1 MENKKRAK
9 KQASDKV
16 SELHFKIKMLES
28 KECLSSGEISR
39 LNNLREMENMQIELG
54 INVKKSVPV
63 GVLKKFMIETK
74 SADDTE
80 VGNNDDGD
88 HNENLEPSASPES
101 IEHSEP
107 SQQKKKRS
115 NVFNYYVSEMKKQ
128 HKVDFPKASFDMNE
142 VSKSWKALP
151 TEQKLRYKLMS
162 KQVVEKVDENNSEVN
177 QSLAKERKKERDR
190 NYVKALAVRRNQEKN
205 EKEHFIK
212 DFERILLEKRSKVE
226 HLREKKNVVRKEIS
240 MLVAESE
247 VVQKMITEKDK
258 EELALKSE
266 LRSLFSHHKI
276 CKK

>member
-9 KQASDKV
+9 KKTSEKV

-28 KECLSSGEISR
+28 KECLSSGEMSR
-39 LNNLREMENMQIELG
+39 LKNLREMENMQTEMG
-54 INVKKSVPV
+54 IDLEKSVPV

-80 VGNNDDGD
+80 VSNDDDGV
-88 HNENLEPSASPES
+88 HNENLEPSDSPES
-101 IEHSEP
+101 NEHSEP
-107 SQQKKKRS
+107 SQQKRKHS
-115 NVFNYYVSEMKKQ
+115 NVFNYYVSEMKKL
-128 HKVDFPKASFDMNE
+128 HKEDFPKASLDMNE
-142 VSKSWKALP
+142 VTKSWKALS
-151 TEQKLRYKLMS
+151 TEQKLGYKLMS
-162 KQVVEKVDENNSEVN
+162 EQVVEIADENESEVN

-190 NYVKALAVRRNQEKN
+190 NYVRALAVRRNQEKE

-212 DFERILLEKRSKVE
+212 DFEKILLEKKSKVE
-226 HLREKKNVVRKEIS
+226 HLREKKNVVRKEIA

-266 LRSLFSHHKI
+266 LRSLFGHHKI